1 MPSPLRP
8 RISSLVK
15 KLMPGLALCLGIAI
29 VATFLGRFVPIV
41 GGAVFAIVLG
51 VAFAAARKPATTLVP
66 GMRFASKTLLQ
77 TSIVLLGTGL
87 DLGHVAREASSS
99 LPLMLGTMTVV
110 LVAAYVLGRALNLRE
125 TLRTMLGVGTAICG
139 ASAIAAISTVIGAT
153 EPEIAYAISTI
164 FLFNVIAV
172 LVFPALGHALH
183 MSQHVFGVWAG
194 TAINDTSSVVAAGY
208 AYGQSAGDEAVIVK
222 LTRATLIL
230 PIVAFF
236 AVRRAQRERKAN
248 AAVPWAS
255 IIPWFIL
262 YFVAATLAE
271 TFGVI
276 PPAAHGGL
284 NALAVFLIAVALAGV
299 GLATDVRKIL
309 AVGPAPLVVGCIL
322 WVLIGV
328 TSLAIQG
335 VL

>member
-1 MPSPLRP
+1 
-8 RISSLVK
+8 VK
-15 KLMPGLALCLGIAI
+15 KLLPGLLACLGIAV
-29 VATFLGRFVPIV
+29 VATLLGRLVPIV

-51 VAFAAARKPATTLVP
+51 VAWAAVRAPLPVFRP

-87 DLGHVAREASSS
+87 DLGHVVHEASSS

-110 LVAAYVLGRALNLRE
+110 LVAAYVVGRAFKLE
-125 TLRTMLGVGTAICG
+125 GTLRTMLGVGTAICG

-164 FLFNVIAV
+164 FFFNVTAV
-172 LVFPALGHALH
+172 LVFPALGHVLH

-230 PIVAFF
+230 PIVGFF

-262 YFVAATLAE
+262 YFVVATLAD
-271 TFGVI
+271 TFGLI
-276 PPAAHGGL
+276 PAAAHGAL
-284 NALAVFLIAVALAGV
+284 NVLAVFLIAVALAGV

-309 AVGPAPLVVGCIL
+309 ATGPAPLIVGCIL
-322 WVLIGV
+322 WVLLGV
-328 TSLAIQG
+328 TCLAIQG

>member
-1 MPSPLRP
+1 
-8 RISSLVK
+8 VK

>member
-1 MPSPLRP
+1 ML
-8 RISSLVK
+8 
-15 KLMPGLALCLGIAI
+15 PGVALCLGVAV
-29 VATFLGRFVPIV
+29 VATFFGRLVPIV
-41 GGAVFAIVLG
+41 GSAVFAIVFG
-51 VAFAAARKPATTLVP
+51 VVLAAVRRPAPAYFP

-77 TSIVLLGTGL
+77 ASIVLLGTGL
-87 DLGHVAREASSS
+87 DLGHVAHEAGAS

-110 LVAAYVLGRALNLRE
+110 VVAAYFLGRAFKLKD

-139 ASAIAAISTVIGAT
+139 ASAIAAIATVIGAT

-164 FLFNVIAV
+164 FFFNVAAV

-236 AVRRAQRERKAN
+236 AVRRARRERSAN
-248 AAVPWAS
+248 VAVPWAS
-255 IIPWFIL
+255 IVPWFIL
-262 YFVAATLAE
+262 YFIAATLAD
-271 TFGVI
+271 TFGFI
-276 PPAAHGGL
+276 PAAAHAGL
-284 NALAVFLIAVALAGV
+284 DVLAVFLIAVALAGV
-299 GLATDVRKIL
+299 GLATNVRDIV
-309 AVGPAPLVVGCIL
+309 ATGPAPLVVGCIL